1 MEKTQTKQVSSDII
15 TSLMNGFILSLMYFD
30 YAVIEIG
37 QLCSG
42 KRKKHKDVT
51 INFFLRA

>member
-30 YAVIEIG
+30 Y
-37 QLCSG
+37 SG
-42 KRKKHKDVT
+42 YRNWAAMFWKEKK
-51 INFFLRA
+51 A